1 MLPLHCPY
9 ALPQGRVGFGSGSPR
24 IHVPSLFG
32 DAAWEALRPLAPIF
46 SRISITHNSAKLS
59 QEVLAMDLTGTF
71 AMTRRSL

>member
-32 DAAWEALRPLAPIF
+32 DAASGGASTTCAYLQPHL
-46 SRISITHNSAKLS
+46 HN
-59 QEVLAMDLTGTF
+59 T
-71 AMTRRSL
+71 